1 MHAERFPP
9 QRRASEPWLRRRIDP
24 GQGATEIFAMP
35 RRLTEPPGGGGDK
48 RHAGREFASRPAS
61 VGRKSAA
68 DQQSKAR
75 KRTSSAGQTF
85 RGVVS
90 DLELITYL
98 PDDGLHIHIRCR
110 RGMREPADQ
119 ELAFVLEDEA
129 LKTLSDRSTGDIV
142 EADARAIA
150 RKNEDRILAAIERWL
165 ENHGGASLPGA
176 GPPRISSE
184 DLD

>member
-119 ELAFVLEDEA
+119 ELARQSRGRTRTEYWRPSSVGSRTMAA
-129 LKTLSDRSTGDIV
+129 LHSP
-142 EADARAIA
+142 ARARRVSA
-150 RKNEDRILAAIERWL
+150 QRISIDLASRLAT
-165 ENHGGASLPGA
+165 PGA
-176 GPPRISSE
+176 LCGTGVVSRR
-184 DLD
+184 